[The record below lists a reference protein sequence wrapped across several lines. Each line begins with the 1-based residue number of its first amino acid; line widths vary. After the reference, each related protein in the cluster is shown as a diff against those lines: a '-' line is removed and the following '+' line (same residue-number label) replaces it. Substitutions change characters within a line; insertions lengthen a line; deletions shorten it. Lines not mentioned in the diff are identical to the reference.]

1 MVVPA
6 RMLAAATLA
15 TTVLCL
21 ILAVVQVSHLPATRT
36 EALDLGYQYV
46 DPQAQL
52 GVTTHPVQLPQYSAV
67 GTNHA
72 FLGQYDGDGQS
83 TSDVAREEQL
93 AQRTVAMA
101 KHVKKAKKAHKPW
114 KPMAANQLFKFKGVH
129 FKGFNK
135 QKAAMYQ
142 KMRQAHKLQPSHTQ
156 MKSPRR
162 RTSPRGSGQSRRSQA
177 PTVLSKPSLTW
188 ACRRRAQCSRTI
200 CRWVLWAPT
209 TSSWDPTRAATLAS
223 PTPVGIEAD
232 ESGGERG

>member
-1 MVVPA
+1 M
-6 RMLAAATLA
+6 RCM
-15 TTVLCL
+15 
-21 ILAVVQVSHLPATRT
+21 Q
-36 EALDLGYQYV
+36 ALDLGYQYV

-52 GVTTHPVQLPQYSAV
+52 GVTTHPVQLPQYSAM

-142 KMRQAHKLQPSHTQ
+142 KMRQVCCSSLF
-156 MKSPRR
+156 RVWW
-162 RTSPRGSGQSRRSQA
+162 RSY
-177 PTVLSKPSLTW
+177 
-188 ACRRRAQCSRTI
+188 
-200 CRWVLWAPT
+200 
-209 TSSWDPTRAATLAS
+209 
-223 PTPVGIEAD
+223 
-232 ESGGERG
+232 